1 MTSYNLVNGQ
11 RASENRELLEDIL
24 RGEWGYEG
32 VVTTDWWTKGE
43 HYKEVKAGNDIKMGT
58 GYPKRL
64 MAALE
69 KGLLTKEELR
79 DCARRVLQLILK
91 TE

>member
-1 MTSYNLVNGQ
+1 M
-11 RASENRELLEDIL
+11 
-24 RGEWGYEG
+24 
-32 VVTTDWWTKGE
+32 

-58 GYPKRL
+58 GYPERL